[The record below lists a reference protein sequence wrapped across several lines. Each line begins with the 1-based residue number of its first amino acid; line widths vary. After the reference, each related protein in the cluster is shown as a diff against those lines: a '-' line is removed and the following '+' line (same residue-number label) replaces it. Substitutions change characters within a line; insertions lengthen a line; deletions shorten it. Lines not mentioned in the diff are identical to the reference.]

1 MHVTPEIV
9 FDNMEA
15 SEAVAGRVREKFMK
29 LEKLFGR
36 MTHARCVIEAPHRH
50 HHKGNIYLVKL
61 VIGMPGTEDLVISQ
75 SGEKNH
81 AHEDI
86 YVAVRDAFDAARRR
100 LQDTVHK
107 RTGKVKTHEA

>member
-1 MHVTPEIV
+1 MNVSPEIV

-15 SEAVAGRVREKFMK
+15 SEAVTARVREKFAK

-50 HHKGNIYLVKL
+50 HHKGNIYGVKV
-61 VIGMPGTEDLVISQ
+61 VIGMPGMDDLVINQ
-75 SGEKNH
+75 SGERDH
-81 AHEDI
+81 SHEDI

-100 LQDTVHK
+100 LQETVDI
-107 RTGKVKTHEA
+107 RAGKVKTHRT